1 MRELALF
8 AGAGGG
14 ILGGVLSGWRTT
26 CAVELDPYC
35 RSVLLARQ
43 RDGLLPRFPIWD
55 DVRTFD
61 GKPWNGE
68 IEVIS
73 GGFPCQD
80 ISSAGPR
87 TGLDG
92 ERSGLW
98 REFARII
105 EEVEPAHVFIENS
118 PHLRTRG
125 LVVVLQDLARMGF
138 HAKWGVFGAENVR
151 APHPR
156 KRMWIVADANR
167 GRQRDVAEHEQM
179 AGASAPDGVL
189 LEATLAEGNG
199 RGSGRPR
206 GLAPGVEGQQQF
218 PFQSADANGDSLRDQ
233 PRWSSGPNGEEEAV
247 TRIADWWPVDLIQG
261 VDDVVAHRMDRVKAT
276 GNGQVPR
283 VARLAWETLR

>member
-1 MRELALF
+1 MRDRMRELALF

-14 ILGGVLSGWRTT
+14 ILGGLLLGWRTV

-61 GKPWNGE
+61 GNPWNGG

-80 ISSAGPR
+80 ISSVGPR

-118 PHLRTRG
+118 QHLRTRG

-156 KRMWIVADANR
+156 KRMWIIADANR
-167 GRQRDVAEHEQM
+167 GRQRVVAEHEQM
-179 AGASAPDGVL
+179 AGASAPDGAL
-189 LEATLAEGNG
+189 LAATLAE
-199 RGSGRPR
+199 
-206 GLAPGVEGQQQF
+206 
-218 PFQSADANGDSLRDQ
+218 
-233 PRWSSGPNGEEEAV
+233 EEEAI

-261 VDDVVAHRMDRVKAT
+261 VDDGVANRMDRVAAT